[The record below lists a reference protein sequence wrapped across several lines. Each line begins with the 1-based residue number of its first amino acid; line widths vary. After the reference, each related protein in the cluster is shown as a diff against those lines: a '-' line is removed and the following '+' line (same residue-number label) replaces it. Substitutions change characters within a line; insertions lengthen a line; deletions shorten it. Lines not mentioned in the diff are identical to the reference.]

1 MINDTLQTTVNPL
14 RVRRQQERLSKA
26 TEMARVSAKGGFHLL
41 WGLVLSTVISAV
53 GTIVIAR
60 LLGPDNMGLYAIA
73 LAAPNL
79 ISTFRDWG
87 VTTAM
92 IKYSAE
98 ANSENNVA
106 KIRSVF
112 VSGLA
117 FEIIVGLA
125 LSVLSLAL
133 SQFLAQFLG
142 RPAIVQLIQ
151 IASLFVLTGAL
162 VNTASAAFTGIE
174 KMHLNSIMLIVQSI
188 VKTALIIALVAV
200 GLGTLGAVIGFSV
213 GVLFAGLIGVL
224 LMFVMYRSLP
234 KPTTNALELMKTI
247 KTMLRY
253 GLPLSIGAILSGFLT
268 QFNSTIMAI
277 FVTNNAYIGNYSVAL
292 NFVVLI
298 TFFATPVTTMLFPA
312 FSKLDAQKDKET
324 LRNVF
329 QYSVKYAALI
339 VVPVTVLVMALAQ
352 PAIGTIFEDKY
363 VQAPLY
369 LALLSVIYL
378 FSALGSLS
386 TTSIINGQGYT
397 KYNLKLT
404 LLSVAIG
411 FPLSFVLIS
420 QFGIIGLIVASTTFS
435 LPGFFLSLRF
445 IKKNFGVTVD
455 WVSSAKITISSAAAG
470 LLTYFVISILP
481 FSNPI
486 KLIAGVVV
494 FVVAFLV
501 FAVVT
506 QTLNKADL
514 VNIREVAN
522 AMGPLRKP
530 LVVVINLVEK
540 LMNSFKKEKSL
551 SVE

>member
-1 MINDTLQTTVNPL
+1 
-14 RVRRQQERLSKA
+14 
-26 TEMARVSAKGGFHLL
+26 MARVSAKGGFHLL
-41 WGLVLSTVISAV
+41 WGLVMSTVISAV

-79 ISTFRDWG
+79 IATFRDWG

-133 SQFLAQFLG
+133 SQFLAQFYG

-151 IASLFVLTGAL
+151 IASLFILTGAL
-162 VNTASAAFTGIE
+162 VNTASATFTGLE
-174 KMHLNSIMLIVQSI
+174 KMHLNSVMLIVQSI

-224 LMFVMYRSLP
+224 LMFVMYQSLP
-234 KPTTNALELMKTI
+234 KPMTGALELMKTI

-277 FVTNNAYIGNYSVAL
+277 FVTDNAYIGNYSVAL

-329 QYSVKYAALI
+329 QFSVKYAALI

-386 TTSIINGQGYT
+386 TTNLINGQGHT

-435 LPGFFLSLRF
+435 LPSFFLSLRF
-445 IKKNFGVTVD
+445 IKNNFGVSVD
-455 WVSSAKITISSAAAG
+455 WVSSAKITISSAVAG
-470 LLTYFVISILP
+470 LLTYFAISILP

-486 KLIAGVVV
+486 KLIVGAVLFV
-494 FVVAFLV
+494 FAFIV

-506 QTLNKADL
+506 QTLKKADL

-530 LVVVINLVEK
+530 LVMIINLVEK
-540 LMNSFKKEKSL
+540 LMNSLKRKRNLK
-551 SVE
+551 VE

>member
-1 MINDTLQTTVNPL
+1 M
-14 RVRRQQERLSKA
+14 SKA
-26 TEMARVSAKGGFHLL
+26 AEMARVSAKGGFHLL

-117 FEIIVGLA
+117 FEIIVGLVLA
-125 LSVLSLAL
+125 VLSLTL
-133 SQFLAQFLG
+133 SHLLAQFYG

-162 VNTASAAFTGIE
+162 VNVASAAFTGLE
-174 KMHLNSIMLIVQSI
+174 KMHLNSVMLIVQSI
-188 VKTALIIALVAV
+188 VKTALIITLVAV

-234 KPTTNALELMKTI
+234 KAPTSALELMKTI

-277 FVTNNAYIGNYSVAL
+277 FVTNNAFIGNYSVAL

-404 LLSVAIG
+404 FLSVAIG

-435 LPGFFLSLRF
+435 LPSFFLSLRF
-445 IKKNFGVTVD
+445 IKKNFDVSLD
-455 WVSSAKITISSAAAG
+455 WISSAKITLSSAATG
-470 LLTYFVISILP
+470 LLTYFAISLLP
-481 FSNPI
+481 FSNPV
-486 KLIAGVVV
+486 KLVVGVIFFIAV
-494 FVVAFLV
+494 FII

-506 QTLNKADL
+506 RTLNKADL
-514 VNIREVAN
+514 VNVREIAKV
-522 AMGPLRKP
+522 MGPLRKP
-530 LVVVINLVEK
+530 LFLVINLVEK
-540 LMNSFKKEKSL
+540 LMKIAKRE
-551 SVE
+551 